1 MQKYVTCTKKNFFEN
16 HESAFYPRIGTQVKN
31 LKNFRHFEEIVSK
44 YRKLKTNLSV
54 NHLIFCYI
62 LNIFSIKKGLR

>member
-16 HESAFYPRIGTQVKN
+16 HESGFYPRIGTQVKHF
-31 LKNFRHFEEIVSK
+31 KNFRHNEEIVSK
-44 YRKLKTNLSV
+44 YRKLKINLSV

-62 LNIFSIKKGLR
+62 SNIFSIKKGLR